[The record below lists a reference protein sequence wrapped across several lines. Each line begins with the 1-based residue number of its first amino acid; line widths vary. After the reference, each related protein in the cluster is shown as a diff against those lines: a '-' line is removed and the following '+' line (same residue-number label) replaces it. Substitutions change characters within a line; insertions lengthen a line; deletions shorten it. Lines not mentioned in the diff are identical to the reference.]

1 MAIHNKKHLQVKDS
15 QKRIT
20 FRDFASIQDSLGL
33 ANDQVALL
41 TGLSLSTV
49 ESFHG
54 KARQGDLCGAPASA
68 TILLLK
74 FLAENAPGT
83 FSRVKDDFHAWA
95 FAYKPE

>member
-1 MAIHNKKHLQVKDS
+1 MAINNKKHLQVKES

-20 FRDFASIQDSLGL
+20 FSEFASIQDSLGM

-54 KARQGDLCGAPASA
+54 KARQNDLCGAPAST
-68 TILLLK
+68 TILMLK
-74 FLAENAPGT
+74 FIAEKEPKA
-83 FSRVKDDFHAWA
+83 FARVKEDFHSWA
-95 FAYKPE
+95 FAYKA